1 MIKVFY
7 IFAFILVN
15 LVASGCSVQK
25 KTQVLTSPCVST
37 SGGPCERYNVNDW
50 WLLGEDKPRLIKA
63 VV

>member
-1 MIKVFY
+1 MKTFY
-7 IFAFILVN
+7 IFVFIAFCFSTI
-15 LVASGCSVQK
+15 GCSIQK

-50 WLLGEDKPRLIKA
+50 WINGEDKPRLIKT